1 MNEFINDIFNEDNM
15 NIIDRINYNMPN
27 FSKTH
32 KKIALYILNNYEN
45 VVFQTSSKL
54 AKNCSVSESSIV
66 RFANSI
72 DYDGYTE
79 MQKDLQNFVK
89 EKLTVSQRLKSI
101 SKTNSDEVDILY
113 DVLIKSKNDINWLMN
128 NINEES
134 FKSVVKL
141 ISEAENVY
149 LIGSRSS
156 YSVTYFL
163 GFGLSWIRDNVH
175 IIDSTNLNFDK
186 LADINEKDVLLS
198 VSLPRYLKSTIDIHK
213 YGFSRNAKTI
223 CITDTISSPL
233 VKYSTYPILINN
245 EILSYSDNVI
255 PVMCIVTGLLNAVAA
270 VNEHSSDKI
279 QHYEEFWD
287 QIGIYEK
294 F

>member
-32 KKIALYILNNYEN
+32 KKIALYVLNNYEN

-149 LIGSRSS
+149 LVGSRSS

>member
-149 LIGSRSS
+149 LVGSRSS